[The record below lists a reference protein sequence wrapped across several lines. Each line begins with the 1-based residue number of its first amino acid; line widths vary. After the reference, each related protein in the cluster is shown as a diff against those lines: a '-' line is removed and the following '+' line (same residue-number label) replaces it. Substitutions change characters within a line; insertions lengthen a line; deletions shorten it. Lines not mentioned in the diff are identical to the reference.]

1 MSQDNLQRQLGLWP
15 ATAMVVSGMIAV
27 GIFLV
32 PAGMAKS
39 LGSPLLLLIIW
50 LVMAGMA
57 LSGSLCY
64 GELASRYPDAGGGYV
79 YLREAFGPQTA
90 FLYGWMSLMV
100 MDPGITATLASG
112 MASYVNHIFPMGA
125 MGMKIT
131 AISALVV
138 LAGINI
144 IGVRIGAWLIVALTI
159 FKVGVLAVIA
169 ILGFGLGLGDWSNF
183 IPFTERPPD
192 AGPLFGA
199 LAGGLVG
206 AFFAFAGWWD
216 LSKVAGEVRDP
227 TKTLPKALM
236 LAVGIVT
243 LTYIATS
250 AVFMYL
256 VPVSA
261 VTSDETFAAQAGEV
275 LFGRSGGVIFST
287 VVILSVIGSI
297 AGLLMMAPRV
307 YYAMARDRVFLDFAG
322 AIHPKFGT
330 PSRAI
335 AIQAGLAALLVMLG
349 TFGEI
354 LNYFIFVAV
363 LFVALTVVGVFVIR
377 RKQTEAPPYQTPL
390 YPVTPV
396 VFLILALVLLLLL
409 FGNSPQQ
416 AMLGIGVVALGIPV
430 YYLVFKKNVNE

>member
-15 ATAMVVSGMIAV
+15 ATAMVISGMIAV

-39 LGSPLLLLIIW
+39 LGSPLLLLVIW
-50 LVMAGMA
+50 LVMAIMA

-64 GELASRYPDAGGGYV
+64 GELASRYPEAGGGYV
-79 YLREAFGPQTA
+79 YLREAFGSQTA
-90 FLYGWMSLMV
+90 FLYGWMSLIV
-100 MDPGITATLASG
+100 MDPGITATLATG
-112 MASYVNHIFPMGA
+112 MSSYVNHIFPMSPLS
-125 MGMKIT
+125 MKMV
-131 AISALVV
+131 AIGALVV

-144 IGVRIGAWLIVALTI
+144 YGVRIGAWLIVVLTI
-159 FKVGVLAVIA
+159 FKIGVLAI
-169 ILGFGLGLGDWSNF
+169 ISLLGFGLGLGDWSNF
-183 IPFTERPPD
+183 MPFVDRPD
-192 AGPLFGA
+192 DSVPLFGA

-216 LSKVAGEVRDP
+216 LSKIAGEVRDP
-227 TKTLPKALM
+227 TRTLPRALI

-243 LTYIATS
+243 LTYISTS

-256 VPVSA
+256 IPVSE

-275 LFGRSGGVIFST
+275 LFGRSGGIVFSAI
-287 VVILSVIGSI
+287 VILSVIGSI

-307 YYAMARDRVFLDFAG
+307 YFAMARDKVFLNFAG

-330 PSRAI
+330 PYRAI
-335 AIQAGLAALLVMLG
+335 AIQGGLAGLLVMLG
-349 TFGEI
+349 TFGQI

-363 LFVALTVVGVFVIR
+363 LFVALTVIGVFVIR
-377 RKQTEAPPYQTPL
+377 RKETDPPPYQMPL

-396 VFLILALVLLLLL
+396 IFLILALILLFLL
-409 FGNSPQQ
+409 FGNSPTQ
-416 AMLGIGVVALGIPV
+416 ALLGIGVVSLGIPV
-430 YYLVFKKNVNE
+430 YHLVFRKNIDP

>member
-1 MSQDNLQRQLGLWP
+1 MTQDNLQRQLGLWP
-15 ATAMVVSGMIAV
+15 ATAMVISGMIAV

-50 LVMAGMA
+50 LVMAAMA
-57 LSGSLCY
+57 MSGSLCY

-79 YLREAFGPQTA
+79 YLRESFGPQTA

-100 MDPGITATLASG
+100 MDPGITATLATG
-112 MASYVNHIFPMGA
+112 MASYVNHIFPMSAVA
-125 MGMKIT
+125 MKMV
-131 AISALVV
+131 AIGTLVI

-144 IGVRIGAWLIVALTI
+144 YGVRIGAWLIVVLTV
-159 FKVGVLAVIA
+159 FKVGVLAVIS
-169 ILGFGLGLGDWSNF
+169 LMGFGLGLGDWSNF
-183 IPFTERPPD
+183 VPFVARPD
-192 AGPLFGA
+192 DSVPLFGA
-199 LAGGLVG
+199 LAGGMVG

-216 LSKVAGEVRDP
+216 LSKVAGEVQNP
-227 TKTLPKALM
+227 TKTLPRALV
-236 LAVGIVT
+236 LAVGTVT
-243 LTYIATS
+243 LLYISTS

-256 VPVSA
+256 IPVGQ

-307 YYAMARDRVFLDFAG
+307 YFAMARDKVFLNFAG
-322 AIHPKFGT
+322 TIHPKFGT
-330 PSRAI
+330 PYRAI
-335 AIQAGLAALLVMLG
+335 AIQASLAALLVMLG
-349 TFGEI
+349 TFGQI

-377 RKQTEAPPYQTPL
+377 RKQTEAPPYQTPF
-390 YPVTPV
+390 YPVTPI
-396 VFLILALVLLLLL
+396 VFLILALVLLVLL
-409 FGNSPQQ
+409 FGNSPTQ
-416 AMLGIGVVALGIPV
+416 ALMGVGVVALGIPV
-430 YYLVFKKNVNE
+430 YHLVFRKNMNA

>member
-1 MSQDNLQRQLGLWP
+1 MTQDNLQRQLGLWP
-15 ATAMVVSGMIAV
+15 ATAMVISGMIAV

-50 LVMAGMA
+50 LVMAAMA
-57 LSGSLCY
+57 MSGSLCY

-79 YLREAFGPQTA
+79 YLRESFGPQTA

-100 MDPGITATLASG
+100 MDPGITATLATG
-112 MASYVNHIFPMGA
+112 MASYVNHIFPMSAVA
-125 MGMKIT
+125 MKMV
-131 AISALVV
+131 AIGTLVI

-144 IGVRIGAWLIVALTI
+144 YGVRIGAWLIVVLTV
-159 FKVGVLAVIA
+159 FKVGVLAVIS
-169 ILGFGLGLGDWSNF
+169 LMGFGLGLGDWSNF
-183 IPFTERPPD
+183 VPFVARPD
-192 AGPLFGA
+192 DSVPLFGA
-199 LAGGLVG
+199 LAGGMVG

-216 LSKVAGEVRDP
+216 LSKVAGEVQNP
-227 TKTLPKALM
+227 TKTLPRALV

-243 LTYIATS
+243 LLYISTS

-256 VPVSA
+256 IPVGQ

-307 YYAMARDRVFLDFAG
+307 YFAMARDKVFLNFAG
-322 AIHPKFGT
+322 TIHPKFGT
-330 PSRAI
+330 PYRAI
-335 AIQAGLAALLVMLG
+335 AIQASLAALLVMLG
-349 TFGEI
+349 TFGQI

-377 RKQTEAPPYQTPL
+377 RKQTEAPPYQTPF
-390 YPVTPV
+390 YPVTPI
-396 VFLILALVLLLLL
+396 VFLILALVLLVLL
-409 FGNSPQQ
+409 FGNSPTQ
-416 AMLGIGVVALGIPV
+416 ALMGVGVVALGIPV
-430 YYLVFKKNVNE
+430 YHLVFRKNMNA